1 MTKFKPYKG
10 YVGEVEVDVEA
21 GVLGGSVI
29 GLRDVIHFEGVTVSE
44 AEKAFHESVDEYLEW
59 CREMGKDPDKPYS
72 GKVLV
77 RMDPGL
83 HRQMVR
89 LAEQRSI
96 SVNSLVVEAIE
107 LRVNQSLGKRF
118 TNPKVA

>member
-21 GVLGGSVI
+21 GVLGGEVI
-29 GLRDVIHFEGVTVSE
+29 GLRDVVHFEGSTVRE

-59 CREMGKDPDKPYS
+59 CRELGKAPERPFS

-77 RMDPGL
+77 RMDPAL
-83 HRQMVR
+83 HRRLVR
-89 LAEQRSI
+89 QAEQTST
-96 SVNSLVVEAIE
+96 SVNSFVVESIE
-107 LRVNQSLGKRF
+107 RHLAHANELELAASSLS
-118 TNPKVA
+118 